1 MILPRLRIAI
11 LECDEPVGKT
21 KEKYGTY
28 GGLFTELLQNG
39 ATKLADSNHGKKPEL
54 DISSWDIVNKDQ
66 YPKLED
72 IDAVL
77 LTGSKFNSFD
87 NDPWILRL
95 VEYTRR
101 LLKQDRVRL
110 IGVCFGHQ
118 IIGRA
123 LDVKVDRGD
132 KGWEVSVTKVHLTA
146 MGKELFGLEELN
158 IHQMHRDLVYEWPK
172 GVEPLGHT
180 DSCDVQGM
188 YIKEHLITVQ
198 GHPEFNGDVVSEL
211 LQRRHDQGIFND
223 EMYNDGM
230 SRVRKPHDGTA
241 VGAAFLRFLLD

>member
-77 LTGSKFNSFD
+77 LTGSSMYAVF
-87 NDPWILRL
+87 
-95 VEYTRR
+95 
-101 LLKQDRVRL
+101 RVPTFY
-110 IGVCFGHQ
+110 GG
-118 IIGRA
+118 
-123 LDVKVDRGD
+123 
-132 KGWEVSVTKVHLTA
+132 
-146 MGKELFGLEELN
+146 
-158 IHQMHRDLVYEWPK
+158 
-172 GVEPLGHT
+172 
-180 DSCDVQGM
+180 
-188 YIKEHLITVQ
+188 
-198 GHPEFNGDVVSEL
+198 
-211 LQRRHDQGIFND
+211 
-223 EMYNDGM
+223 
-230 SRVRKPHDGTA
+230 
-241 VGAAFLRFLLD
+241 